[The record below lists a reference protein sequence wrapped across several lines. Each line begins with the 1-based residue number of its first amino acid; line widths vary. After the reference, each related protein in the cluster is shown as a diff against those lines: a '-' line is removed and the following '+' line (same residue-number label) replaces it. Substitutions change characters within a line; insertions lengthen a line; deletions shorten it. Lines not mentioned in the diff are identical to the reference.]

1 MKLPLLRKNHH
12 QEIVIE
18 SAIATDIAN
27 SNFWSTQE
35 NEGFEFIIDI
45 NKVSGKVHP
54 DAQHRWMRGYNQKLE
69 DGTKKFIEKNWE
81 HLAGWVFQGAD
92 PLNNGETMEWG
103 TLKSSNPRCV
113 NGKKIKYEHPQKVNT
128 RAFFPHLTWRAG
140 YKIAA
145 RCGLAEEYLERVQI
159 AYIKPNGFCIPDSIQ
174 DIPNRWLKRNI
185 DKDFWQWVKS
195 KIGIPIIITEGAK
208 KAAALVSAGYV
219 ALGLPGI
226 WNGRRV
232 NKDAT
237 TKTSYL
243 IPELQYFAQKGRTFI
258 FCFDRDEKPSTRKA
272 VRSAIWH
279 TGKLLFD
286 AGCQVKVL
294 SWDLPHK
301 GVDDLLVAMG
311 EDYFEKIFSL
321 APTFTEWQWLI
332 RKPNQ
337 LQTPITVGLNVP
349 DLSNIGLTLPQ
360 AGIVGIISPKATG
373 KTKLIA
379 SQTRQLDEFVSIT
392 HRIFLGRSL
401 APKLGYTWRTDAD
414 RGLGEW
420 LDPETGEP
428 TLKLG
433 TCAESL
439 LAIDPNK
446 FSEFD
451 IVIDEAVQVIRS
463 LLTSSTCN
471 QDGRRPILLARL
483 TQLIRKARRV
493 ILADADLD
501 DTTINYIKTLR
512 GEDSCYLVKNDYKL
526 PGYDV
531 ELFVSPDDSAIICH
545 AVKLANEGKKLL
557 IQTDSKSATK
567 VLERMIKEGL
577 KVPAN
582 NILTINSETSGDEQ
596 AQSYIKNLENEY
608 QNYDVVI
615 ASPSMCTGVSIE
627 MHWFDEVIGVY
638 YGVLNDADIAQAL
651 ARVREPIKRTVWVN
665 QFGRNYSKVSRS
677 TYPEIVK
684 KDLFTKNEREIAL
697 IRPSLRPDLLPFV
710 DYQYERDNDPHI
722 KTFCKISAEHN
733 YSMWALRD
741 NFIARMKYEGN
752 AVTTKEIRTDADTK
766 TSLKEL
772 REEIEWDGFCEIAV
786 AKPLDANE
794 KEEIKKTE
802 QHTREQIIKQK
813 KTEVMMF
820 CNVVED
826 FNPLLGG
833 SEQIAGFLLFK
844 KRNPIAA
851 AMVLNQ
857 FEITPEVVEAVEKH
871 RPKLT
876 RFEDLQYGVEENPD
890 SQGGRY
896 ALSLERSERTIY
908 KQASWGYIPYA
919 PDLPTREQER
929 YLLERLGVPEYID
942 VFLGGATLTE
952 GDLQD
957 LCDKIRTYYK
967 DCNEVLKIGFSPTSK
982 KWSNVRIFNRLLERL
997 GIPVISKRFGREQAR
1012 VTQLDEEKW
1021 EVRERIVQ
1029 RRALHRELAQ
1039 VLAQTEPAPD
1049 KVPLGEPTAI
1059 YLPAST
1065 GGIDVVIGDENLLNS
1080 PITTSIPADELALL
1094 IKGEGNETYTPRDI
1108 ADIFYWLKAAG
1119 MDKTTALDILPLI
1132 KGLNLPQRI
1141 KRVVWGWL
1149 APNEQANLRM
1159 WATG

>member
-1 MKLPLLRKNHH
+1 MRLPIISSDNIK
-12 QEIVIE
+12 EIVKG
-18 SAIATDIAN
+18 SAIATDIARA
-27 SNFWSTQE
+27 NFWSARG
-35 NEGFEFIIDI
+35 NEGFQFVVDI

-54 DAQHRWMRGYNQKLE
+54 DAQWRWLRAR
-69 DGTKKFIEKNWE
+69 NWE
-81 HLAGWVFQGAD
+81 HLASGWVFQGAD
-92 PLNNGETMEWG
+92 PLNDGETMTWG
-103 TLKSSNPRCV
+103 CFKSNSPRTI
-113 NGKKIKYEHPQKVNT
+113 NGKVVKYEHPYKTDT
-128 RAFFPHLTWRAG
+128 RAFFPHVTWRVG
-140 YKIAA
+140 YQIAV
-145 RCGLAEEYLERVQI
+145 RCGLADEYLERAHA
-159 AYIKPNGFCIPDSIQ
+159 AYVNPHGFCVIDGIE

-185 DKDFWQWVKS
+185 DKGFWQWVKEHPS
-195 KIGIPIIITEGAK
+195 IPIILTEGAK

-219 ALGLPGI
+219 ACGLPGI

-232 NKDAT
+232 DKNAA

-243 IPELQYFAQKGRTFI
+243 IPELQFFAQKDRTFI

-279 TGKLLFD
+279 TGKLLLD
-286 AGCQVKVL
+286 AGCQAKVF

-301 GVDDLLVAMG
+301 GVDDLLVIKGIA
-311 EDYFEKIFSL
+311 YFEELYQL
-321 APTFTEWQWLI
+321 APTFAEWQWLI
-332 RKPNQ
+332 RKQNQ
-337 LQTPITVGLNVP
+337 LQTPVTVELNVP
-349 DLSNIGLTLPQ
+349 DLSTIGLTLPKT
-360 AGIVGIISPKATG
+360 GIVGIISPKATG
-373 KTKLIA
+373 KTKLLA
-379 SQTRQLDEFVSIT
+379 SQTRLLDEFLSLT

-401 APKLGYTWRTDAD
+401 APRLGYTWRTDAD
-414 RGLGEW
+414 RGLGVW
-420 LDPETGEP
+420 LDSEGEP

-433 TCAESL
+433 GCVEAL
-439 LAIDPNK
+439 LTFNP
-446 FSEFD
+446 SEFSD
-451 IVIDEAVQVIRS
+451 FNVIIDEAVQVVRA

-471 QDGRRPILLARL
+471 QDGKRPALLARF
-483 TQLIRKARRV
+483 TELIRKARRV

-567 VLERMIKEGL
+567 LLERMIKEGL
-577 KVPAN
+577 KVPGN
-582 NILTINSETSGDEQ
+582 RILTINAETSGDEQ
-596 AQSYIKNLENEY
+596 AQSYIKFLESEY
-608 QNYDVVI
+608 QKYDVVI

-627 MHWFDEVIGVY
+627 MHWFDEVIGIY
-638 YGVLNDADIAQAL
+638 YGVLNDGDIAQAL
-651 ARVREPIKRTVWVN
+651 GRVREPIKRTVWVN

-684 KDLFTKNEREIAL
+684 KDLFTKNDREITL

-741 NFIARMKYEGN
+741 NFIARMKHEGN
-752 AVTTKEIRTDADTK
+752 TITAREVRTDADTK
-766 TSLKEL
+766 SALKEL
-772 REEIEWDGFCEIAV
+772 REDIEWDGFCEVAV

-794 KEEIKKTE
+794 KEEIRKSE
-802 QHTREQIIKQK
+802 QLTREQIIRQK

-851 AMVLNQ
+851 LMVLNQ

-871 RPKLT
+871 GHQLT
-876 RFEDLQYGVEENPD
+876 RFEDLQYGIEENPD

-896 ALSLERSERTIY
+896 ALSLDRSERAIY
-908 KQASWGYIPYA
+908 KQASWGFVPYA
-919 PDLPTREQER
+919 PDIPTREQER
-929 YLLERLGVPEYID
+929 YLLEQLGVSEYID
-942 VFLGGATLTE
+942 VFLGGATFTE

-957 LCDKIRTYYK
+957 LCDEIRKYHK

-982 KWSNVRIFNRLLERL
+982 KWSNVRIFNRVLERL
-997 GIPVISKRFGREQAR
+997 GIPVISERFGREQAR
-1012 VTQLDEEKW
+1012 ITRLDEEKW
-1021 EVRERIVQ
+1021 EVRSRILQ
-1029 RRALHRELAQ
+1029 RRALYREIVQ
-1039 VLAQTEPAPD
+1039 VLTQAEPVPE
-1049 KVPLGEPTAI
+1049 KVPLGEPFAI
-1059 YLPAST
+1059 YQPVST
-1065 GGIDVVIGDENLLNS
+1065 AQTNVVIEDENLLNS
-1080 PITTSIPADELALL
+1080 PITTSMTAEEIALL
-1094 IKGEGNETYTPRDI
+1094 VNESGGEPYTERDF
-1108 ADIFYWLKAAG
+1108 ADIFYWLKSACT
-1119 MDKTTALDILPLI
+1119 DQALASIILPTI
-1132 KGLNLPQRI
+1132 KKLNIPQRI

-1149 APNEQANLRM
+1149 TPNEQANLRM

>member
-1 MKLPLLRKNHH
+1 MNYAPTWDLEKREITLSHTARK
-12 QEIVIE
+12 EIIKG
-18 SAIATDIAN
+18 SAIAPDIALA
-27 SNFWSTQE
+27 NFRSVHQD
-35 NEGFEFIIDI
+35 EGFEFLIDI
-45 NKVSGKVHP
+45 NKVSGRKQP
-54 DAQHRWMRGYNQKLE
+54 PAQWNWYNQR
-69 DGTKKFIEKNWE
+69 DFSYCS
-81 HLAGWVFQGAD
+81 GWVFQGAD
-92 PLNNGETMEWG
+92 PLNNGEPMDWG
-103 TLKSSNPRCV
+103 SLKPTTPRSV
-113 NGKKIKYEHPQKVNT
+113 NGKTTKYEHPQKTNT
-128 RAFFPHLTWRAG
+128 RAFFPHVTWRAG
-140 YKIAA
+140 YRMAV
-145 RCGLAEEYLERVQI
+145 RCGLGSEYLERAHA
-159 AYIKPNGFCIPDSIQ
+159 AYVKPHGFCVIDGIE

-185 DKDFWQWVKS
+185 DKGFWQWVKS

-219 ALGLPGI
+219 AIGLPGI

-232 NKDAT
+232 DKDAA
-237 TKTSYL
+237 TKTSSL
-243 IPELQYFAQKGRTFI
+243 IPELQIFTQKGRTFV
-258 FCFDRDEKPSTRKA
+258 FCFDRDEKPSTLKA
-272 VRSAIWH
+272 VRSATWH

-286 AGCQVKVL
+286 AGSEVKVL

-301 GVDDLLVAMG
+301 GVDDLLVAKG
-311 EDYFEKIFSL
+311 EEYFEKIFSL
-321 APTFTEWQWLI
+321 APTFAEWQWLI
-332 RKPNQ
+332 RKPSQ
-337 LQTPITVGLNVP
+337 LLTPVTVGLNVP
-349 DLSNIGLTLPQ
+349 DLSTIGLELPKT
-360 AGIVGIISPKATG
+360 GIVGIISPKATG

-401 APKLGYTWRTDAD
+401 ALRLGYTWRTDAD
-414 RGLGEW
+414 RGLGVW
-420 LDPETGEP
+420 LDSDGEP
-428 TLKLG
+428 TLRLG
-433 TCAESL
+433 GCIEAL
-439 LAIDPNK
+439 LAFNP
-446 FSEFD
+446 SEFSDFD
-451 IVIDEAVQVIRS
+451 IIIDEAVQVIRA

-471 QDGRRPILLARL
+471 QDGKRPAILARF
-483 TQLIRKARRV
+483 TELIRKARRV

-557 IQTDSKSATK
+557 IQTDSKLATK
-567 VLERMIKEGL
+567 LLERMIKEGL
-577 KVPAN
+577 KVPGHR
-582 NILTINSETSGDEQ
+582 ILTINAETSGDEQ
-596 AQSYIKNLENEY
+596 AQSYVKFIESEY
-608 QNYDVVI
+608 QKYDVVI

-638 YGVLNDADIAQAL
+638 YGVLNDGDIAQAL

-665 QFGRNYSKVSRS
+665 QFGRNYSKVSCS

-741 NFIARMKYEGN
+741 NFIARMKLEGN
-752 AVTTKEIRTDADTK
+752 TLTTKEIRTDSDTK

-772 REEIEWDGFCEIAV
+772 REEIEWDGFCEIAT
-786 AKPLDANE
+786 AKPLDVEE
-794 KEEIKKTE
+794 KEDIKKSE
-802 QHTREQIIKQK
+802 QLTREQIIRQK

-833 SEQIAGFLLFK
+833 SEQIASYCLFK

-871 RPKLT
+871 GHQLT
-876 RFEDLQYGVEENPD
+876 RYEDLQYGIEENSD

-896 ALSLERSERTIY
+896 ALSLERSERIIY

-929 YLLERLGVPEYID
+929 YLLERLGFPEYID

-952 GDLQD
+952 GDLQN
-957 LCDKIRTYYK
+957 LCDEIRKYHK

-997 GIPVISKRFGREQAR
+997 GIPVISERFGREQAR
-1012 VTQLDEEKW
+1012 LTRLDEEKW
-1021 EVRERIVQ
+1021 EIRSRILQ
-1029 RRALHRELAQ
+1029 RRALHREIVQ
-1039 VLAQTEPAPD
+1039 VLTQAEPAPE
-1049 KVPLGEPTAI
+1049 KVPLGEPLAI
-1059 YLPAST
+1059 YLPVST
-1065 GGIDVVIGDENLLNS
+1065 AETNVVIEDENLLNH

-1094 IKGEGNETYTPRDI
+1094 INGEGGESYTERDF
-1108 ADIFYWLKAAG
+1108 ADIFYWLKAACT
-1119 MDKTTALDILPLI
+1119 DQASASIILPTI
-1132 KGLNLPQRI
+1132 KRLNIPQRI

-1149 APNEQANLRM
+1149 LYVRSFLKGKRN
-1159 WATG
+1159 

>member
-1 MKLPLLRKNHH
+1 MKLPLLRQKHY
-12 QEIVIE
+12 QEIVAQ

-27 SNFWSTQE
+27 SNFWSTQG

-54 DAQHRWMRGYNQKLE
+54 DAQWRWLRGYKEKLP
-69 DGTKKFIEKNWE
+69 DGTYTYIERNWE
-81 HLAGWVFQGAD
+81 HLAGWIFQGAD

-103 TLKSSNPRCV
+103 ALKSSNPRSV

-140 YKIAA
+140 YQIAVK
-145 RCGLAEEYLERVQI
+145 CGLAEEYLERVQI

-185 DKDFWQWVKS
+185 DKGFWQWVKS

-219 ALGLPGI
+219 AIGLPGI

-232 NKDAT
+232 DKDAT

-243 IPELQYFAQKGRTFI
+243 IPELQFFAQKGRTFI

-301 GVDDLLVAMG
+301 GVDDLLVAKG
-311 EDYFEKIFSL
+311 EDYFEEIFSL
-321 APTFTEWQWLI
+321 APTFAQWQWLI
-332 RKPNQ
+332 RKQSQ
-337 LQTPITVGLNVP
+337 LLTPVTVGLNVP
-349 DLSNIGLTLPQ
+349 DLSTIGLTLPK

-379 SQTRQLDEFVSIT
+379 SETRQLDEFVSIT

-401 APKLGYTWRTDAD
+401 ALRLGYTWRTDAD

-433 TCAESL
+433 TCVESL
-439 LAIDPNK
+439 LAIDPHK
-446 FSEFD
+446 FSDFD

-471 QDGRRPILLARL
+471 QDGRRPTLLARL

-512 GEDSCYLVKNDYKL
+512 GEDSCYLVKNDYKS

-531 ELFVSPDDSAIICH
+531 ELFVSPDDSSIICH

-567 VLERMIKEGL
+567 LLERMIEEGL
-577 KVPAN
+577 KVPSHR
-582 NILTINSETSGDEQ
+582 ILTINSETSGDEQ
-596 AQSYIKNLENEY
+596 AQSYIKFLESEY

-627 MHWFDEVIGVY
+627 MHWFDEVIGIY
-638 YGVLNDADIAQAL
+638 YGVLNDGDIAQAL

-677 TYPEIVK
+677 PYPEIVK
-684 KDLFTKNEREIAL
+684 KDLFTKNDREIAL

-710 DYQYERDNDPHI
+710 DYQYERDKDPHI
-722 KTFCKISAEHN
+722 KTFCKISADHN

-752 AVTTKEIRTDADTK
+752 TITAREIRTDSDTK

-772 REEIEWDGFCEIAV
+772 RKEIEWDGFCEIAA
-786 AKPLDANE
+786 AKPLDVDE
-794 KEEIKKTE
+794 KEEIRKSE
-802 QHTREQIIKQK
+802 QLTREQIIRQK
-813 KTEVMMF
+813 KTEVMLF

-826 FNPLLGG
+826 FAPLLGG

-871 RPKLT
+871 GHQLT
-876 RFEDLQYGVEENPD
+876 RFEDLQYGIEENPET
-890 SQGGRY
+890 QRGRS
-896 ALSLERSERTIY
+896 ALSLERSERAIY
-908 KQASWGYIPYA
+908 KQAIWGYVPYA

-929 YLLERLGVPEYID
+929 YLLDKLGVREYVDI
-942 VFLGGATLTE
+942 FLGGAALTE
-952 GDLQD
+952 EDLTP
-957 LCDKIRTYYK
+957 LCDLIRTYYK
-967 DCNEVLKIGFSPTSK
+967 ECNEVLKIGFSPHSP
-982 KWSNVRIFNRLLERL
+982 KWSNVRIFNRVLERL
-997 GIPVISKRFGREQAR
+997 GIPVISERVGRVQAR
-1012 VTQLDEEKW
+1012 ITRLDEEKW
-1021 EVRERIVQ
+1021 EIRDRILQ
-1029 RRALHRELAQ
+1029 RRANQRELFQ
-1039 VLAQTEPAPD
+1039 VFAQTEPERE
-1049 KVPLGEPTAI
+1049 KVPLGEPFAI
-1059 YLPAST
+1059 SQPVST
-1065 GGIDVVIGDENLLNS
+1065 GGIDVVNGDENLLNQ

-1094 IKGEGNETYTPRDI
+1094 IKGEGSETYTQRDI

-1119 MDKTTALDILPLI
+1119 MDKATARDILPLI

-1149 APNEQANLRM
+1149 APNEQTNLRM

>member
-1 MKLPLLRKNHH
+1 MRLPIISSDSIK
-12 QEIVIE
+12 EIVKG
-18 SAIATDIAN
+18 SAIATDIARA
-27 SNFWSTQE
+27 NFWSARG
-35 NEGFEFIIDI
+35 NEGFQFVVDI

-54 DAQHRWMRGYNQKLE
+54 DAQWRWLRAR
-69 DGTKKFIEKNWE
+69 NWE
-81 HLAGWVFQGAD
+81 HLASGWVFQGAD
-92 PLNNGETMEWG
+92 PLNDGETMTWG
-103 TLKSSNPRCV
+103 CFKSNSPRTI
-113 NGKKIKYEHPQKVNT
+113 NGKVVKYEHPYKTDT
-128 RAFFPHLTWRAG
+128 RAFFPHVTWRVG
-140 YKIAA
+140 YQIAV
-145 RCGLAEEYLERVQI
+145 RCGLADEYLERAHA
-159 AYIKPNGFCIPDSIQ
+159 AYVKPHGFCVIDGIE

-185 DKDFWQWVKS
+185 DKGFYDWVKS
-195 KIGIPIIITEGAK
+195 KIIIPIIITEGAK
-208 KAAALVSAGYV
+208 KAAALVSGGYV
-219 ALGLPGI
+219 AIGLPGI

-232 NKDAT
+232 DKDAT

-243 IPELQYFAQKGRTFI
+243 IPEVQYFTQKGRTFI
-258 FCFDRDEKPSTRKA
+258 FCFDRDEKPSTLKA

-286 AGCQVKVL
+286 AGCQVIVL

-301 GVDDLLVAMG
+301 GVDDLLVVKG
-311 EDYFEKIFSL
+311 ITYFEELYQL
-321 APTFTEWQWLI
+321 APTFAEWQWLI
-332 RKPNQ
+332 RKQNQ
-337 LQTPITVGLNVP
+337 LLTPVTVGLNVP
-349 DLSNIGLTLPQ
+349 DLSTIGLELPKT
-360 AGIVGIISPKATG
+360 GIVGIISPKATG

-379 SQTRQLDEFVSIT
+379 SETRQLDELVSIT

-401 APKLGYTWRTDAD
+401 GGRLGYTWRTDAD

-433 TCAESL
+433 TCVESL
-439 LAIDPNK
+439 LAIDANK

-471 QDGRRPILLARL
+471 QDGRRPTLLARL

-531 ELFVSPDDSAIICH
+531 ELFVSPDDSSIICH

-557 IQTDSKSATK
+557 IQTDSKLATK
-567 VLERMIKEGL
+567 LLERMIKEGL
-577 KVPAN
+577 KVPGN
-582 NILTINSETSGDEQ
+582 RILTINAETSGDEQ
-596 AQSYIKNLENEY
+596 AQSYIKFLESEY

-638 YGVLNDADIAQAL
+638 YGVLNDGDIAQAL

-665 QFGRNYSKVSRS
+665 QFGRNYSKVSHS

-684 KDLFTKNEREIAL
+684 KDLFTKNDREIAL
-697 IRPSLRPDLLPFV
+697 IRPSLRPDLLTFV

-741 NFIARMKYEGN
+741 NFVARMKYEGN
-752 AVTTKEIRTDADTK
+752 TITTKEIRTDADTK
-766 TSLKEL
+766 SALKEL
-772 REEIEWDGFCEIAV
+772 REDIEWDGFGEIAV
-786 AKPLDANE
+786 AKPLDVNE
-794 KEEIKKTE
+794 KEDIKKSE
-802 QHTREQIIKQK
+802 QLTREQIIRQK

-820 CNVVED
+820 CKVVED

-833 SEQIAGFLLFK
+833 AEQIASYCLFK

-871 RPKLT
+871 GHQLT
-876 RFEDLQYGVEENPD
+876 RYEDLQYGIEEN
-890 SQGGRY
+890 SEAQGGRY
-896 ALSLERSERTIY
+896 ALSIDRSERTIY

-929 YLLERLGVPEYID
+929 YLLDKLGFSAYVDI
-942 VFLGGATLTE
+942 FLGGVAFTE
-952 GDLQD
+952 EDLED
-957 LCDKIRTYYK
+957 LCSSIRTYHK

-997 GIPVISKRFGREQAR
+997 GIPVISERFGREQAR
-1012 VTQLDEEKW
+1012 VTRLDEEKW
-1021 EVRERIVQ
+1021 EVRERILQ
-1029 RRALHRELAQ
+1029 RRALHRELAK
-1039 VLAQTEPAPD
+1039 VLAQTEPAPE

-1080 PITTSIPADELALL
+1080 PITTSIPADEVAPSV
-1094 IKGEGNETYTPRDI
+1094 KGLGGETWTERDL

-1119 MDKTTALDILPLI
+1119 MDKATALDILPLI